1 MYIYIDFVFLDLF
14 ILTAALKYL
23 RFTPRPAQN
32 LPLDSFFRQ
41 KTFVI
46 GIITRW
52 VKRYNTKIENHQP
65 RSANEIIINI
75 IYIITY
81 VYLI

>member
-32 LPLDSFFRQ
+32 LLLDSFFRQ

-75 IYIITY
+75 ISKRNVGI
-81 VYLI
+81 